1 MDSEKKYQIIKEAF
15 SNETLLNLNTII
27 DNLYEGLTF
36 EEKNNFLIHLE
47 FEFLHNIKNDI
58 KSSKAKIGI
67 FKFSGHYEEVV
78 SFDNKKQ
85 QHYKFLLKWVKEKKA
100 EGITNESSQID
111 LSDTTATEKIIYL
124 QKLGVID
131 FLRKQQPFNTSVNS
145 LATILSAI
153 TGEKS
158 VTLQP
163 MLNPMLSKKVVD
175 KNNPMNSTK
184 TVEKVESQLINIGF
198 NLNKTI

>member
-1 MDSEKKYQIIKEAF
+1 MDSENKYQIIKEAF

-27 DNLYEGLTF
+27 DSVYEGLTF
-36 EEKNNFLIHLE
+36 DEKNNFLIHLE
-47 FEFLHNIKNDI
+47 FEFLHNIKKNI
-58 KSSKAKIGI
+58 KSSKANIGMFKI
-67 FKFSGHYEEVV
+67 SGHYEEVV

-100 EGITNESSQID
+100 EGIINESSQID

-131 FLRKQQPFNTSVNS
+131 FLRTKQPFNTSINS
-145 LATILSAI
+145 LATVLSAI
-153 TGEKS
+153 TGSKTS
-158 VTLQP
+158 TIQP
-163 MLNPMLSKKVVD
+163 MINPILSKKVVD

-184 TVEKVESQLINIGF
+184 TVGKVESQLINIGF

>member
-1 MDSEKKYQIIKEAF
+1 MESI
-15 SNETLLNLNTII
+15 SNFTYN
-27 DNLYEGLTF
+27 
-36 EEKNNFLIHLE
+36 
-47 FEFLHNIKNDI
+47 
-58 KSSKAKIGI
+58 
-67 FKFSGHYEEVV
+67 
-78 SFDNKKQ
+78 
-85 QHYKFLLKWVKEKKA
+85 
-100 EGITNESSQID
+100 
-111 LSDTTATEKIIYL
+111 
-124 QKLGVID
+124 ID